1 MLGESLAIL
10 YRKNVKKEYDEGE
23 RVIKGDLIARG
34 VELESE
40 LARYDCEKNLM

>member
-23 RVIKGDLIARG
+23 RVKNGHSIARG
-34 VELESE
+34 VELKSE
-40 LARYDCEKNLM
+40 LAHYDCEKNVL